1 MHAGGPPQDHPAYP
15 ARSDLSIGS
24 RTTALD
30 SQRMNYR
37 EQLVEQGL
45 WSASDPRDPSEDVA
59 AAWELEERLDAAGW
73 LMRLH
78 RVDEGWSCY
87 LHHRD
92 SWVEVISG
100 VQPTAAL
107 AIARAA
113 LQQEKLMTASELS
126 VIKQRNEQRRILK
139 ARATTGSY
147 RSSKAKVYAPNGA
160 LVADMNVSKT
170 SSTRAEDNAA
180 FLAHARNDDV
190 EGDVDRL
197 VAEVEQLQ
205 DLLSRDQKENN

>member
-1 MHAGGPPQDHPAYP
+1 MRVVHSGPPAASPE
-15 ARSDLSIGS
+15 SDLSIS
-24 RTTALD
+24 SKTSAFRFIN
-30 SQRMNYR
+30 MNYR
-37 EQLVEQGL
+37 DQLVEQGL
-45 WSASDPRDPSEDVA
+45 WSANDSRDPSADIA
-59 AAWELEERLDAAGW
+59 AAWELEEKLEATGW

-78 RVDEGWSCY
+78 RVDDGWSCY
-87 LHHRD
+87 LHHRE

-113 LQQEKLMTASELS
+113 LQKEKLMTASELS
-126 VIKQRNEQRRILK
+126 LIKERNLQRRILK

-147 RSSKAKVYAPNGA
+147 RSSKAKVYAPNGD
-160 LVADMNVSKT
+160 LVADMSCSTTN
-170 SSTRAEDNAA
+170 STRAEHNAA